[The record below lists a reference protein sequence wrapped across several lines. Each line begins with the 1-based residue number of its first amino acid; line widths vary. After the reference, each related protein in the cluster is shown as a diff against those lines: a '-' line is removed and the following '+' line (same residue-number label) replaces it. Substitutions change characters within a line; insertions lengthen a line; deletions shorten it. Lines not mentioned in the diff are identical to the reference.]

1 MTLDTLKRILSSDL
15 TGAEA
20 APAPGSLEPL
30 EVLRA
35 LELAQRN
42 KLTSLFCRSASQ
54 NKEFSYDLKDVFES
68 EKNRAVQIN
77 STHLISIAKYASIF
91 KRSGIEY
98 IFYKGPLS
106 QFKLH
111 NTYFLRG
118 TADIDIYVAPK
129 SYGAVSKLLVDNGLT
144 LPAELK
150 RFWWWGVLGEQHFVV
165 NEGIGSFDLHNQLQ
179 QPGAPSPRRPER
191 FIEHAESM
199 KLGDSEVRVPSLV
212 HMLLI
217 SAMNLVK
224 GMQHKEPTGCH
235 AYDLLIGLS
244 ALSETQKGELW
255 KEAVSQ
261 GVEPTLTLAIFAA
274 HQAFG
279 LPEPVSKRFE
289 RLRASKIAFD
299 RMVLEPAHSEL
310 SEVRRRHILELLVSN
325 QASFAYESARWLSS
339 EAIRLLRF

>member
-1 MTLDTLKRILSSDL
+1 MTLDTLRRILSSYL
-15 TGAEA
+15 AGAEA
-20 APAPGSLEPL
+20 APAPANLEPS

-42 KLTSLFCRSASQ
+42 KLTSLFCRAASL
-54 NKEFSYDLKDVFES
+54 NKVLSYIVKDVSES
-68 EKNRAVQIN
+68 ERSRAVQFN
-77 STHLISIAKYASIF
+77 STHLMSIAKYASIF
-91 KRSGIEY
+91 EINKIDY

-106 QFKLH
+106 QFRLH

-118 TADIDIYVAPK
+118 TADVDIYVAPK
-129 SYGAVSKLLVDNGLT
+129 SYAAVSRLLVDNGLT

-179 QPGAPSPRRPER
+179 QPGAPSPRNPER
-191 FIEHAESM
+191 FIEKSERM
-199 KLGDSEVRVPSLV
+199 KLGDTEVRVPSLV
-212 HMLLI
+212 HTLLI

-235 AYDLLIGLS
+235 GYDLLTGLS

-255 KEAVSQ
+255 KEAALQ
-261 GVEPTLTLAIFAA
+261 GVEPTLTLAIYAA
-274 HQAFG
+274 HKAFG
-279 LPEPVSKRFE
+279 LPEPISERFD
-289 RLRASKIAFD
+289 RLKASKIAFD

-310 SEVRRRHILELLVSN
+310 SGIRRRHILELIVSN
-325 QASFAYESARWLSS
+325 QASFAYESARWISS